1 MTQRSS
7 FPPVFWVAN
16 ATEILERFAYYG
28 IYFGFGIYMRDL
40 GLSTDNLANVQ
51 AVFLVLSYGIP
62 IFSGSL
68 ADRYGFKKLFIASYV
83 AYLPAILML
92 LVFKSYYGILA
103 TMLCIGF
110 AAGIFKPLVAS
121 TVRVVTDTTNKTL
134 GFGIFYMMV
143 NIGGFFGPIVS
154 GHLRTRSWDTAH
166 IAGAITIAVMFV
178 LTLVGYREPPR
189 ERSTETLASKLRGIA
204 TVLTD
209 RKFATFLLLLGIFF
223 WAPFWGFFNICALYI
238 DSNLDTAA
246 IYQFLKPIFDAI
258 PLVGPW
264 ALGILSHDD
273 GGVRK
278 VLGES
283 IGNTGLVIIL
293 LAGTDL
299 AKLREAPRAAVLHA
313 RARHRRRGHG
323 RDRPRHVERGVAR
336 PARHRVV
343 RGRGDDHLAAYS
355 GVHHVDR
362 AQGQGW
368 PVHGLELHRDDAR
381 RVSQS
386 LSDAGLWPVRRRRP
400 SRGYLVC
407 DGCVACGGR
416 DRAVGVHEGGGGV
429 QRAGGLIT
437 RSSARAR
444 HATALPHSGVSR

>member
-51 AVFLVLSYGIP
+51 AIFLVLSYGIP
-62 IFSGSL
+62 IFAGTL

-166 IAGAITIAVMFV
+166 IAGALTIAVMFV

-189 ERSTETLASKLRGIA
+189 ERSTETLRSKLRGIG
-204 TVLTD
+204 TVLAD
-209 RKFATFLLLLGIFF
+209 LKFASFLLLLGIFF

-238 DSNLDTAA
+238 DSNLDTGA
-246 IYQFLKPIFDAI
+246 IYQFLKPVFDAI

-293 LAGTDL
+293 LQVMISRTFEKRRALPSFMLGLGISAVGMVVIALALMHGAPLVLLGIALFAIGEMITSPRIQEYITWIAPKEKAGLYMGSNFIATML
-299 AKLREAPRAAVLHA
+299 GAFLSRFLTQGYGRFTEA
-313 RARHRRRGHG
+313 GHPEAIWYVMG
-323 RDRPRHVERGVAR
+323 GL
-336 PARHRVV
+336 
-343 RGRGDDHLAAYS
+343 LAA
-355 GVHHVDR
+355 GVIVLW
-362 AQGQGW
+362 AF
-368 PVHGLELHRDDAR
+368 L
-381 RVSQS
+381 RV
-386 LSDAGLWPVRRRRP
+386 AGEFKEQE
-400 SRGYLVC
+400 
-407 DGCVACGGR
+407 A
-416 DRAVGVHEGGGGV
+416 
-429 QRAGGLIT
+429 
-437 RSSARAR
+437 
-444 HATALPHSGVSR
+444 

>member
-1 MTQRSS
+1 MAQRSS

-51 AVFLVLSYGIP
+51 AIFLVLSYGIP

-68 ADRYGFKKLFIASYV
+68 ADRYGFKKMFIASYV

-110 AAGIFKPLVAS
+110 AAGMFKPLVAS
-121 TVRVVTDTTNKTL
+121 TVRVVTDVTNKTI

-154 GHLRTRSWDTAH
+154 GHLRTLSWDTAH
-166 IAGAITIAVMFV
+166 LSGAIAIAVMFV
-178 LTLVGYREPPR
+178 LTLVGYKEPPR
-189 ERSTETLASKLRGIA
+189 LRSTETLGSKLRGIG
-204 TVLTD
+204 TTLTD
-209 RKFATFLLLLGIFF
+209 LKFASFLLLVGVL
-223 WAPFWGFFNICALYI
+223 WWTPFWGFFNLCALYV
-238 DSNLDTAA
+238 DTDLDTAA
-246 IYQFLKPIFDAI
+246 IYQFLRPIFDAI

-278 VLGES
+278 ILGES

-293 LAGTDL
+293 LQVVIS
-299 AKLREAPRAAVLHA
+299 RSFE
-313 RARHRRRGHG
+313 RRRALPSFMLGLGISAVGMIVIALALMHG
-323 RDRPRHVERGVAR
+323 APLVLLGISLFAIGEMITSPRIQEYITWIA
-336 PARHRVV
+336 PK
-343 RGRGDDHLAAYS
+343 
-355 GVHHVDR
+355 
-362 AQGQGW
+362 
-368 PVHGLELHRDDAR
+368 EK
-381 RVSQS
+381 
-386 LSDAGLWPVRRRRP
+386 AGLYMGANFIGTMIGAFL
-400 SRGYLVC
+400 SRFLTQGYGRFAEAGHPETIWYVMAALFGAGVI
-407 DGCVACGGR
+407 GLLAFSRVAGEFKEQ
-416 DRAVGVHEGGGGV
+416 DA
-429 QRAGGLIT
+429 
-437 RSSARAR
+437 
-444 HATALPHSGVSR
+444 

>member
-51 AVFLVLSYGIP
+51 AIFLVLSYGIP
-62 IFSGSL
+62 IFAGTL
-68 ADRYGFKKLFIASYV
+68 ADRYGFKKMFIASYV

-110 AAGIFKPLVAS
+110 AAGMFKPLVAS

-166 IAGAITIAVMFV
+166 LSGAIAIAVMFV
-178 LTLVGYREPPR
+178 LTLVGYKEPPR
-189 ERSTETLASKLRGIA
+189 ERSMETLAGKLRGIGA
-204 TVLTD
+204 VLTD
-209 RKFATFLLLLGIFF
+209 LKFATFLLLLGIFF
-223 WAPFWGFFNICALYI
+223 WAPFWGFFNICALYV
-238 DSNLDTAA
+238 DSDLDTAA
-246 IYQFLKPIFDAI
+246 IYQFLRPIFDAI

-264 ALGILSHDD
+264 ALDILSHDD
-273 GGVRK
+273 NGVRK
-278 VLGES
+278 ILGES

-293 LAGTDL
+293 LQVLISRTFEKRRALPSFMLGL
-299 AKLREAPRAAVLHA
+299 AIAAVGMVVIGLSLTKGA
-313 RARHRRRGHG
+313 PLVLLGIALFAVGEMITSPRIQEYITWIAPKAKAGLYMGTNFIATMVGAFLSRFLTQGYGRFAEAGHPETIWYVMAG
-323 RDRPRHVERGVAR
+323 L
-336 PARHRVV
+336 
-343 RGRGDDHLAAYS
+343 LAA
-355 GVHHVDR
+355 GVVVMW
-362 AQGQGW
+362 AF
-368 PVHGLELHRDDAR
+368 AR
-381 RVSQS
+381 I
-386 LSDAGLWPVRRRRP
+386 AGEFKEQE
-400 SRGYLVC
+400 S
-407 DGCVACGGR
+407 
-416 DRAVGVHEGGGGV
+416 
-429 QRAGGLIT
+429 
-437 RSSARAR
+437 
-444 HATALPHSGVSR
+444 